1 MNNLAVAINFA
12 PLTKAIFAHIEQA
25 GSISAREAMA
35 DYGITSATLS
45 RRICDME
52 EAGIKI
58 ARERKKHPITG
69 RLYTRYSF
77 AAENTNVALKEA
89 A

>member
-1 MNNLAVAINFA
+1 LNNLAVAINLT
-12 PLTKAIFAHIEQA
+12 PLARTIFAHMERA

-45 RRICDME
+45 RRICDIE
-52 EAGIKI
+52 EAGIAI
-58 ARERKKHPITG
+58 HRERKKHPITN
-69 RLYTRYSF
+69 RLYTRYSI
-77 AAENTNVALKEA
+77 ALAEA